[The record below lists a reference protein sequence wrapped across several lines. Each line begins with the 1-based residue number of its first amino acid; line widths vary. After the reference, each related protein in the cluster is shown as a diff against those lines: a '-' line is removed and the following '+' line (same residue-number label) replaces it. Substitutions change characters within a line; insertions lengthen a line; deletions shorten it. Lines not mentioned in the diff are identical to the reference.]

1 MGQMRMRIKPIVIFN
16 LKSEQGFT
24 LLELI
29 TVLAIASVLFSLMT
43 GVLVQAGS
51 FYHFFIEDSP
61 VAGETMIIINK
72 ISREISRATEIEVE
86 DNILTMKLYV
96 SSGEE
101 DPEQHWIRYRTYES
115 SRGTELGFQREVSQV
130 GEEIEFTRIDSV
142 LGNIADFS
150 VGLIPRELIKIS
162 ICRASASGKTI
173 SKQQTVYAKKGESR

>member
-1 MGQMRMRIKPIVIFN
+1 MKIKQIVLFN
-16 LKSEQGFT
+16 LKSEQGFS

-61 VAGETMIIINK
+61 GAGETMIIINK
-72 ISREISRATEIEVE
+72 ISREISRATEIEIE
-86 DNILTMKLYV
+86 DNILTMKLYI
-96 SSGEE
+96 SFDEE

-115 SRGTELGFQREVSQV
+115 SRGKELGFQREISQL

-142 LGNIADFS
+142 LGDIADFR
-150 VGLIPRELIKIS
+150 VNWLPGDLIKIS
-162 ICRASASGKTI
+162 ICRVSSSSKTT
-173 SKQQTVYAKKGESR
+173 SKQQTVYAKKGESK